1 MLNNVNGPLSPTP
14 FNQGL
19 SYMGQSE
26 GTGCLGVQG
35 AWGRGKDPGLDS
47 EMERAIR
54 SHGVP

>member
-35 AWGRGKDPGLDS
+35 AGLDS